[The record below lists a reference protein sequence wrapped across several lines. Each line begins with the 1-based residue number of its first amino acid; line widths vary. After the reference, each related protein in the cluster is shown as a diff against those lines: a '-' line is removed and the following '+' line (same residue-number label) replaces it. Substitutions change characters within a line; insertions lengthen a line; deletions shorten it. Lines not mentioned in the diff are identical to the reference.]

1 MISIIVPCYNCEN
14 TIDRCVESILN
25 QTTKKYEIV
34 LVNDGSVD
42 KTGEICDKYSKE
54 DERIKVVHQ
63 ENRGLMAAWKH
74 GVQLAMGEYIIFSD
88 SDDWIEEDLLEK
100 LERVIDRCRV
110 DIITYGITVEYDKK
124 KVFNKNNIPEG
135 LYEKKDIEYK
145 ILPRYFSD
153 GKMESGVIIPSRCC
167 KAVRRQIL
175 IDNMKYLDDSFS
187 IGEDDLTSFAIFTDV
202 DSIYNID
209 NYYPYHYCRHHG
221 SMMGNYSDDTVK
233 KIQTVHQE
241 LVKIAKVRHFEYE
254 TQIDYYFIDNLLV
267 IIKKILENRECLYLN
282 KKEQLEKIRH
292 IRQMDKFLCDAKTMT
307 KKYGIREKILL
318 ELFRKQHYLAMYI
331 GVKLATMV

>member
-1 MISIIVPCYNCEN
+1 
-14 TIDRCVESILN
+14 
-25 QTTKKYEIV
+25 
-34 LVNDGSVD
+34 
-42 KTGEICDKYSKE
+42 
-54 DERIKVVHQ
+54 
-63 ENRGLMAAWKH
+63 
-74 GVQLAMGEYIIFSD
+74 
-88 SDDWIEEDLLEK
+88 
-100 LERVIDRCRV
+100 
-110 DIITYGITVEYDKK
+110 
-124 KVFNKNNIPEG
+124 
-135 LYEKKDIEYK
+135 
-145 ILPRYFSD
+145 
-153 GKMESGVIIPSRCC
+153 MESGVIIPSRCC

-292 IRQMDKFLCDAKTMT
+292 IRQMDNFLCNAKTMT
-307 KKYGIREKILL
+307 KKYGIREKLLL

>member
-1 MISIIVPCYNCEN
+1 MISIIVPCYNCED
-14 TIDRCVESILN
+14 TIDRCVDSIVK
-25 QTTKKYEIV
+25 QTTSKYEIV
-34 LVNDGSVD
+34 LVDDGSVD
-42 KTGEICDKYSKE
+42 KTGEICDRYSRE

-63 ENRGLMAAWKH
+63 KNKGLMAAWKC
-74 GVQLAMGEYIIFSD
+74 GVEAAQGDYIVFSD
-88 SDDWIEEDLLEK
+88 SDDWIEDNLIEK
-100 LERVIDRCRV
+100 LGIILARYNV
-110 DIITYGITVEYDKK
+110 DVITYGITVEFENKK
-124 KVFNKNNIPEG
+124 IFQKNNLLEG
-135 LYEKKDIEYK
+135 LYKKQDIEYK

-187 IGEDDLTSFAIFTDV
+187 VGEDDLTSFAIFTDV

-331 GVKLATMV
+331 GVKFATVV

>member
-1 MISIIVPCYNCEN
+1 MISIIVPCYNCED
-14 TIDRCVESILN
+14 TIDRCVDSIVK
-25 QTTKKYEIV
+25 QTTSKYEIV
-34 LVNDGSVD
+34 LVDDGSVD
-42 KTGEICDKYSKE
+42 KTGEICDRYSRE

-63 ENRGLMAAWKH
+63 KNKGLMAAWKC
-74 GVQLAMGEYIIFSD
+74 GVEAAQGDYIVFSD
-88 SDDWIEEDLLEK
+88 SDDWIEDNLIEK
-100 LERVIDRCRV
+100 LGIILARYNV
-110 DIITYGITVEYDKK
+110 DVITYGITVEFENKK
-124 KVFNKNNIPEG
+124 IFQKNNLLEG
-135 LYEKKDIEYK
+135 LYKKQDIEYS
-145 ILPRYFSD
+145 ILPTYFSD

-292 IRQMDKFLCDAKTMT
+292 IRQMDNFLCNAKTMT

>member
-1 MISIIVPCYNCEN
+1 MISIIVPCYNCED

-42 KTGEICDKYSKE
+42 KTGEICDKYSKK

-74 GVQLAMGEYIIFSD
+74 GVQLATGEYIIFSD

-167 KAVRRQIL
+167 KAVRRQLL
-175 IDNMKYLDDSFS
+175 IDNMKCLDNSFS
-187 IGEDDLTSFAIFTDV
+187 IGEDDLTSFAIFIDA
-202 DSIYNID
+202 DSVYNISD
-209 NYYPYHYCRHHG
+209 YYPYHYCRHQD
-221 SMMGNYSDDTVK
+221 SMMGNYNEDTVK
-233 KIQTVHQE
+233 TIWTVYQE
-241 LVKIAKVRHFEYE
+241 LIKIAKIKKYRDE
-254 TQIDYYFIDNLLV
+254 TQINYYFIDNLL
-267 IIKKILENRECLYLN
+267 ITIKKILENREYVFLN
-282 KKEQLEKIRH
+282 KIEKLKIIRNMA
-292 IRQMDKFLCDAKTMT
+292 QMDDFIEKASILT
-307 KKYGIREKILL
+307 KEYGIKEKTLL
-318 ELFRKQHYLAMYI
+318 RLFRNQHYFAMYI
-331 GVKLATMV
+331 GVNLATMN